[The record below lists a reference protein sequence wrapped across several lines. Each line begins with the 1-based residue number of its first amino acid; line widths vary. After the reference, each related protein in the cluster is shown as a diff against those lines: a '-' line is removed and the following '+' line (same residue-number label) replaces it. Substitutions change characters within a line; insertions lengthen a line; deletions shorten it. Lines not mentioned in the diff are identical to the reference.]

1 MNTEQIKSL
10 IRHLLTALGMF
21 LTLLGVDKILPLVE
35 FLQTNLDG
43 VFAAVTTLVGLG
55 ATIYGFF
62 KDKER
67 WEDPK

>member
-10 IRHLLTALGMF
+10 VRHLLTAVGVF
-21 LTLLGVDKILPLVE
+21 LTILGIDKILPVVE
-35 FLQTNLDG
+35 YLQTNLDG
-43 VFAAVTTLVGLG
+43 IFAAITTLAGVG

-67 WEDPK
+67 WTE